1 MAAVGIGGRTSGIR
15 SENHLEKELRF
26 HIEQQIADSI
36 ARCRDRDESVD

>member
-1 MAAVGIGGRTSGIR
+1 MTWLSRFLHKSR
-15 SENHLEKELRF
+15 SESHLDKELRF